1 LDEVLSIGMLHD
13 EIRGHFSH
21 FALTLPSIGKKQRL
35 EAARIEAQKAIRL
48 MLVAKI
54 WNDTFECMLLEWSAQ
69 VFDITTNTP

>member
-13 EIRGHFSH
+13 EIRGH